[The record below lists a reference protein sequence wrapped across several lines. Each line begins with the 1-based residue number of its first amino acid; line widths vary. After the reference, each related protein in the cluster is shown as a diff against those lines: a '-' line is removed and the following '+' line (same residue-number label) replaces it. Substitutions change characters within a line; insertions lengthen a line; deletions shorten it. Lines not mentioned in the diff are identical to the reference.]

1 MCDGD
6 RCRHCGRSLAPAAQ
20 FCGGCGIPVAAVD
33 ALTPGTQ
40 GADIATMAIPATD
53 AAPQYPDD
61 PYGDDPYYWEPRRRV
76 LPWIAAGLAAALIA
90 GGIIVAAGSGDSHS
104 SVGSRRDGPIA
115 MPSVNTFQL
124 SEALAI
130 LNREGVDAEH
140 VTVVR
145 VPHLNLG
152 PGTVFEQEPQPG
164 INVFDRVTL
173 TVSRAPDKMPDFVGR
188 NVNAV
193 RATLTTL
200 DVRVTIQD
208 LLDPTHTD
216 GTVLEQTPPKGA
228 PFANAVRLTVSRKP
242 IPTNLGDLTGIGTAP
257 IQTASTTIAGT
268 VYKRSLVWNVSVCP
282 AVPPLSVI
290 YALDGHYR
298 KLLATAGLNP
308 EIQDRADRV
317 HLDITVDGAVVFTR
331 NLDYL
336 NAIPVDIDV
345 TGRKHLVL
353 TLTPLGGGDPR
364 CANAPATLGYPRLLS
379 TADGG

>member
-1 MCDGD
+1 MSDGE

-20 FCGGCGIPVAAVD
+20 FCGGCGIPVAAGEV
-33 ALTPGTQ
+33 LTPGPG
-40 GADIATMAIPATD
+40 GADIPTMAVRSPDPA
-53 AAPQYPDD
+53 PPYP
-61 PYGDDPYYWEPRRRV
+61 DDPYYWEPRRRI
-76 LPWIAAGLAAALIA
+76 LPWIAAAVAVALII
-90 GGIIVAAGSGDSHS
+90 GGIAIAAGSGDSHKG
-104 SVGSRRDGPIA
+104 VGGRDGPIA
-115 MPSVNTFQL
+115 MPSVVTYQL
-124 SEALAI
+124 SEALSI
-130 LNREGVDAEH
+130 LDDEGVDAKH
-140 VTVVR
+140 VTVTR
-145 VPHLNLG
+145 VPRLNMG
-152 PGTVFEQEPQPG
+152 PGTVFEQDPQPG

-188 NVNAV
+188 NINAV

-200 DVRVTIQD
+200 DVHVTIQD
-208 LLDPTHTD
+208 LLDPTHSD

-242 IPTNLGDLTGIGTAP
+242 IPTNLGDLTGIGSAP
-257 IQTASTTIAGT
+257 TQAAAATIAGT
-268 VYKRSLVWNVSVCP
+268 VYRHSLVWDVSVCP
-282 AVPPLSVI
+282 GVPPLSVA

-298 KLLATAGLNP
+298 KLLATAGLGP
-308 EIQDRADRV
+308 DTQDRADRV
-317 HLDITVDGAVVFTR
+317 HLDINIDGAVVFTR

-353 TLTPLGGGDPR
+353 TFTPLGGGDPR